1 MFRKAPRAYQTF
13 HVRRDFYAA
22 CQEYLCSFGIVAA
35 DLTDPNRIPPF
46 FSDQL
51 YFVSVCRDLCRS
63 LKGIICCL
71 SK

>member
-1 MFRKAPRAYQTF
+1 MCRKAPHAYQTF
-13 HVRRDFYAA
+13 HVRHGFYAV
-22 CQEYLCSFGIVAA
+22 CQEYLCSFGIAA

-51 YFVSVCRDLCRS
+51 YFVSVCRLLCRS